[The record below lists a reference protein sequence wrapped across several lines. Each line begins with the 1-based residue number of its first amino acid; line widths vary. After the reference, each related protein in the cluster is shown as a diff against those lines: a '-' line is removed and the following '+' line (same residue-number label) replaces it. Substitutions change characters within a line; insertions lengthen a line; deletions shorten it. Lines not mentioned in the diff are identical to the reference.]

1 MAENDQTLPLAQNPE
16 TPVVPD
22 PANPQGQTPPVSTD
36 VDDIEVLE
44 ALAAAEAEKAAG
56 AQTGAG
62 GATTGT
68 TPAQAQPQG
77 QNQPAP
83 SGDAPVMIPKGRFDE
98 VNTRAQTAEQRA
110 SEAERTAA
118 YWKGI
123 ADARAAPAPAS
134 GAVAAP
140 APQATPE
147 QRLAQIDTA
156 VDALA
161 KKFDDGEITMADMK
175 AQERVLQAQASA
187 IRQEAAPRPQQQ
199 PAAPQQNGNELYLE
213 TLTAQLEENH
223 PWVGVLDKVGT
234 KADWDYVTAQAVERV
249 TAAGKDPR
257 NGALGQYE
265 LRKAAAEIADEIG
278 PGLLTK
284 RAQAKGVAIPGQA
297 SPQPQPQ
304 PGPAVLSPEAQ
315 ARQAKLTLAQG
326 HPPNVNA
333 MQGAG
338 GPGTGAIPSEAAI
351 EAMSDEDIGKLPD
364 AVRNK
369 LLGRVA

>member
-1 MAENDQTLPLAQNPE
+1 MAENDQTLPLAQIPE
-16 TPVVPD
+16 TPVAEN

-44 ALAAAEAEKAAG
+44 ALAAAEAEKAAT
-56 AQTGAG
+56 AQTGTD
-62 GATTGT
+62 GATTGQ
-68 TPAQAQPQG
+68 TPAAAQPTG

-98 VNTRAQTAEQRA
+98 AVMAERNRA

-123 ADARAAPAPAS
+123 ADARAAPAPAP
-134 GAVAAP
+134 GAAAAP

-147 QRLAQIDTA
+147 QRIAAIDTA

-175 AQERVLQAQASA
+175 AQERALQTQANA
-187 IRQEAAPRPQQQ
+187 IRQEAAPRPQQ
-199 PAAPQQNGNELYLE
+199 PAAPAQNGNELYLE

-234 KADWDYVTAQAVERV
+234 KADWDYVTAQANERV
-249 TAAGKDPR
+249 IAAGKDPR

-297 SPQPQPQ
+297 PPQPQPQ
-304 PGPAVLSPEAQ
+304 PGPAALSPEAL
-315 ARQAKLTLAQG
+315 ARQNKLTLAQG

-338 GPGTGAIPSEAAI
+338 GGTGALPSEAAI